1 MASTIKPPTHIHA
14 AQFQQSSHYKLFE
27 SLASDSESESNS
39 DDLPLLTPTIDF
51 ESEADT
57 DDESNSTPQ
66 PSITPT
72 ATIQP
77 KRNTNTYPIFSTR
90 VPAPM
95 QLPEADCFHGDTLP
109 LPKPE
114 NRTRFLTKN
123 IHHISTNQ
131 TDDEIRML
139 FGDQHRLEIDY
150 FGISEHKLDT
160 KQYMMRQAF
169 ITSAC
174 HTFQQHKIE
183 LGSSELRTVSTY
195 KPGRTAL
202 IAQGDATGRIIFQ
215 DSDKYGR
222 WSYFHLQG

>member
-1 MASTIKPPTHIHA
+1 
-14 AQFQQSSHYKLFE
+14 
-27 SLASDSESESNS
+27 
-39 DDLPLLTPTIDF
+39 
-51 ESEADT
+51 
-57 DDESNSTPQ
+57 
-66 PSITPT
+66 
-72 ATIQP
+72 
-77 KRNTNTYPIFSTR
+77 
-90 VPAPM
+90 M
-95 QLPEADCFHGDTLP
+95 QLPEVDCFHGNTLQ

-131 TDDEIRML
+131 TDDDIRML

-160 KQYMMRQAF
+160 KQYLVRQAF
-169 ITSAC
+169 LTSAR
-174 HTFQQHKIE
+174 HIFRQHKIE

-195 KPGRTAL
+195 KPGGTAI

-222 WSYFHLQG
+222 WSYLHLQGKNDTIITYITVYQVCKKPTNAQGIAAYHQQ